1 MRRYLQRYR
10 NQKMKEFYRT
20 DFFSPF
26 LHLLRRWYFL
36 WYHWWGVASKDKDLE
51 QNDDVVIDFNKDK
64 EDILLSEP
72 LVKKRSFVCF
82 LMFLL
87 NNNKIKIIF
96 IFR

>member
-1 MRRYLQRYR
+1 MIGL
-10 NQKMKEFYRT
+10 F
-20 DFFSPF
+20 
-26 LHLLRRWYFL
+26 
-36 WYHWWGVASKDKDLE
+36 
-51 QNDDVVIDFNKDK
+51 DFNKDK